1 MNLNQIEIKIIMKFP
16 LYCFILWTP
25 YDLKN
30 KNKACS
36 SLLILVINFLFIIL
50 ILSCRNQCY
59 GCFTWKL
66 FSRVTSKQM
75 KCCCPLH
82 CIVLLLVWSLD
93 RSNVREFDVLW
104 YIFERDEGRNS
115 GRHPVIKS
123 VETACFIFIF
133 QIVGC
138 P

>member
-1 MNLNQIEIKIIMKFP
+1 MIIRFNFFLFYP
-16 LYCFILWTP
+16 
-25 YDLKN
+25 DLLFLQYL
-30 KNKACS
+30 S
-36 SLLILVINFLFIIL
+36 WDGGRWLFTDIHFLFIML
-50 ILSCRNQCY
+50 ILSCRNQWY